1 MARCGTRSAGRGR
14 SEEVENPQPDRRLSM
29 AIRKV
34 DKKEWRAFLDGV
46 SKALQGAR
54 AEIEVLSLALGDQ
67 LEAEWLP
74 LLGMT
79 YEPREDVVE
88 VALEGVDHMIWKPR
102 EIYVDE
108 GVGGI
113 MSVEIVDPEGV
124 RQIVK
129 LREPLMLPAP
139 A

>member
-1 MARCGTRSAGRGR
+1 MA
-14 SEEVENPQPDRRLSM
+14 V
-29 AIRKV
+29 RKL
-34 DKKEWRAFLDGV
+34 DKKEWRAFLDGASRV
-46 SKALQGAR
+46 LQGER

-67 LEAEWLP
+67 LAAEWLP

-79 YEPREDVVE
+79 YEPKEDILE
-88 VALEGVDHMIWKPR
+88 IALDGVDHMIGKPR
-102 EIYVDE
+102 EICVDE
-108 GVGGI
+108 GVAGMI
-113 MSVEIVDPEGV
+113 SVEIVDAEGV

>member
-1 MARCGTRSAGRGR
+1 
-14 SEEVENPQPDRRLSM
+14 
-29 AIRKV
+29 
-34 DKKEWRAFLDGV
+34 
-46 SKALQGAR
+46 
-54 AEIEVLSLALGDQ
+54 
-67 LEAEWLP
+67 
-74 LLGMT
+74 
-79 YEPREDVVE
+79 
-88 VALEGVDHMIWKPR
+88 MIWKPR

>member
-1 MARCGTRSAGRGR
+1 
-14 SEEVENPQPDRRLSM
+14 M